1 MTESS
6 ITTSNDN
13 IPSIMIISRQIDVYL
28 VIRADKS
35 MLALKSN
42 NLTMKEAAAIPSA
55 CETSYEVLS
64 QRCSSSVRQ
73 GIKLFICGG
82 NSAIGLFTIQ
92 LTKVVEA
99 SIAIKLK
106 SIIDRLER
114 TGSSPHVLQ
123 QGGFPQQL
131 RHIVGGP
138 GLLIGTGKAL
148 LDLIDFVFI
157 SVVACLFVP
166 SQLGKPQQ
174 LQHGGLPQH
183 IKQALGGLD
192 GLEYT

>member
-138 GLLIGTGKAL
+138 
-148 LDLIDFVFI
+148 
-157 SVVACLFVP
+157 VVACLFVP